1 MSAVDVSSDWNVFPR
16 YAYITKLDNRTDG
29 EINAAL
35 DRLKK
40 HHINGLFYY
49 DVFDSQETPLAGTVE
64 APAPEWK
71 SLAGQTVTGESLR
84 KTIDGGHQ
92 RNMNSFFYNLI
103 FGAYD
108 GYEEKGIQP
117 EWGLYKDG
125 RHMEQDVHDLSGS
138 GWETE
143 KLWMFNP
150 ADPQWQEHF
159 VQVHRDLLS
168 VYPFDG
174 LQMDSLGNRNEL
186 RYDYYGN
193 EIELDQTYT
202 PFLQKLEEGL
212 DTRILFNPV
221 GGYGLQQMLN
231 SGCFDMAYIE
241 VWPGDCKD
249 YDSLKQI
256 QDQIYGA
263 TEGKKGSVIAAYMDY
278 NVMKGEPFN
287 LPGIL
292 YTDAVLMASGSSHL
306 ELGDTG
312 MLSNE
317 YYPGNS
323 LRISRELEKR
333 LRNYYSF
340 MTAYENCLRGP
351 GLREKTGIRTSAT
364 GGWPRRRGKQGMY
377 SPL

>member
-174 LQMDSLGNRNEL
+174 LQMDSLGNRR
-186 RYDYYGN
+186 RY
-193 EIELDQTYT
+193 
-202 PFLQKLEEGL
+202 KAVH
-212 DTRILFNPV
+212 R
-221 GGYGLQQMLN
+221 
-231 SGCFDMAYIE
+231 
-241 VWPGDCKD
+241 
-249 YDSLKQI
+249 
-256 QDQIYGA
+256 
-263 TEGKKGSVIAAYMDY
+263 
-278 NVMKGEPFN
+278 
-287 LPGIL
+287 PGI
-292 YTDAVLMASGSSHL
+292 
-306 ELGDTG
+306 
-312 MLSNE
+312 
-317 YYPGNS
+317 
-323 LRISRELEKR
+323 
-333 LRNYYSF
+333 
-340 MTAYENCLRGP
+340 
-351 GLREKTGIRTSAT
+351 
-364 GGWPRRRGKQGMY
+364 
-377 SPL
+377 